1 MPNPSKDK
9 GTRFEN
15 ECVERAKNKDI
26 EARRFW
32 MSDGRSAGYGKDAD
46 IKIGD
51 WLFQVKRRKAIPKWM
66 GLNWSEVDGCIIRQD
81 RDKPVVIIDYED
93 FLDLIKDDG

>member
-15 ECVERAKNKDI
+15 EVVKSAQEKNIK
-26 EARRFW
+26 ARRFW

-46 IKIGD
+46 VQIGD
-51 WLFQVKRRKAIPKWM
+51 FLFQVKRRKAIPKWL
-66 GLNWSEVDGCIIRQD
+66 GLNWAEVDGCIVRQD
-81 RDKPVVIIDYED
+81 RDKPVVILDYDD
-93 FLDLIKDDG
+93 FLDLIQK